1 MTLGGILG
9 IFSEKRGKKMVL
21 TEKENSILDNAED
34 AILKQVQLFHDLKTP
49 METEQC
55 DILHSLIGTLDRIC
69 RLKGYRENQ

>member
-1 MTLGGILG
+1 MT
-9 IFSEKRGKKMVL
+9 L

-34 AILKQVQLFHDLKTP
+34 AILKQVQFFYDLETP
-49 METEQC
+49 AGMEQC